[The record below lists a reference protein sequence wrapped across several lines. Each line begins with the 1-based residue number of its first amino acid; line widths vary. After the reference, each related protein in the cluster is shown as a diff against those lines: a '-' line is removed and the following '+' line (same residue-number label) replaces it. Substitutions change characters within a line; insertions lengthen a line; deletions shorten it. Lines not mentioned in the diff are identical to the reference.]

1 MISCD
6 PEIMIHWCRLCRRA
20 ALRCEELARRSG
32 SQDSRPNLWSRFGS
46 ACQLS
51 CFELMFPNL
60 LRKFDAA
67 DGDCCRLESFK
78 SEHWSNPYLL
88 DRIRTRCGIAPA
100 DFSSVM
106 ARCEAAYAS
115 RVMTRGVG
123 WLFIALRKN
132 RLAAATSRHRHKSS
146 IWSYSRAVRRVVL
159 TLRRTSWSQCF

>member
-67 DGDCCRLESFK
+67 DGDCCSLESFK
-78 SEHWSNPYLL
+78 SEHWSNPLFDAAMILL
-88 DRIRTRCGIAPA
+88 HHIIQVLAG
-100 DFSSVM
+100 SYSN
-106 ARCEAAYAS
+106 
-115 RVMTRGVG
+115 
-123 WLFIALRKN
+123 ALRH
-132 RLAAATSRHRHKSS
+132 RSR
-146 IWSYSRAVRRVVL
+146 
-159 TLRRTSWSQCF
+159 